1 MLLNRRAGLVA
12 AWAISLV
19 LVGMFALAQVPL
31 PPPGSPTPR
40 APFQPPLSAPTVIAG
55 NDLGF
60 RVESTRDGIPV
71 GKLVVRVNGKWV
83 EAQLGGGGMV
93 PAAGR

>member
-1 MLLNRRAGLVA
+1 MSLSRRAGFVT

-19 LVGMFALAQVPL
+19 LVGVFASAQVPL
-31 PPPGSPTPR
+31 PPPGTPTGR
-40 APFQPPLSAPTVIAG
+40 IPFQPPLNAPTVIAG

-60 RVESTRDGIPV
+60 RVESTRDGVPV

-83 EAQLGGGGMV
+83 EAQLGGGGVV
-93 PAAGR
+93 PAGGK

>member
-1 MLLNRRAGLVA
+1 MSLSRRAGLIA

-19 LVGMFALAQVPL
+19 LVGIFASAQAPL
-31 PPPGSPTPR
+31 P
-40 APFQPPLSAPTVIAG
+40 QPPIRDTFPPLNAPKIIAG

-71 GKLVVRVNGKWV
+71 GKLVVRVDGKWV
-83 EAQLGGGGMV
+83 EAQLGGVAVVPTGG
-93 PAAGR
+93 R